1 MHLIVSP
8 QMEGLGNWVVGRPNS
23 YKWVVS
29 GPRIPPDLRYALP
42 SPRHHGAYGWRFP
55 GIYWEKRGIGWGL
68 GWGWGT
74 DNGHIM
80 QCHLSLTWLI

>member
-42 SPRHHGAYGWRFP
+42 SPRHHGACACSNCLFHMP
-55 GIYWEKRGIGWGL
+55 VPMVPI
-68 GWGWGT
+68 T
-74 DNGHIM
+74 
-80 QCHLSLTWLI
+80 